1 MSIKKDQWRL
11 IHSPP
16 ASGSWN
22 MALDEALLQS
32 VQAGL
37 ALPTLRLYDWVP
49 ATLSLG
55 YAQPLRNVDLTK
67 LEELGWGIVRRPTG
81 GRAILHV
88 DEITYSVTAPIAEKR
103 IAGGVLESYQRL
115 SGALLKAVEL
125 LDVPAIGNQ
134 VRKKESKVSEPN
146 PICFEAPS
154 DYEITVD
161 GKKLLGS
168 AQARRKEGVL
178 QHGSLPLHGDIGRI
192 ANALVFSSENKRTR
206 AANRVRQSAATVQDG
221 VGSIISWDH
230 AAKAFKQAFAEVL
243 NLEFILEEPSKY
255 EFQLAES
262 WESEKYAS
270 AEWLERI

>member
-1 MSIKKDQWRL
+1 
-11 IHSPP
+11 
-16 ASGSWN
+16 

-55 YAQPLRNVDLTK
+55 YAQPLSNVDLTK

-115 SGALLKAVEL
+115 SRALLKAVEL
-125 LDVPAIGNQ
+125 LDVPAIGNKL
-134 VRKKESKVSEPN
+134 RKKESKVSEPN

-192 ANALVFSSENKRTR
+192 ANALDFSSEDKRTR
-206 AANRVRQSAATVQDG
+206 AADRVRQSAATVEDG
-221 VGSIISWDH
+221 VGSKISWDE
-230 AAKAFKQAFAEVL
+230 AAKAFKLAFAEVL
-243 NLEFILEEPSKY
+243 DLEFIQEEPSKH
-255 EFQLAES
+255 EFQLAER
-262 WESEKYAS
+262 WESEKYAT